1 MGRAWS
7 IEIAFSLES
16 LWNWAR
22 NPLLLIHGLGYS
34 KVADSDIDS
43 QSGHPPAGS
52 LVFLMYSLSLSAKRF
67 KAIEGAIRRLRGTNL
82 KPSLQEK
89 ESIAGKL
96 RWPWGRELGP

>member
-16 LWNWAR
+16 LLNWAR

-43 QSGHPPAGS
+43 QSGHPPAES
-52 LVFLMYSLSLSAKRF
+52 LVFLMYSLSAKRF
-67 KAIEGAIRRLRGTNL
+67 QAIRGLASH
-82 KPSLQEK
+82 PSYTVLFFRKNKSQVSVFPVGLSFK
-89 ESIAGKL
+89 
-96 RWPWGRELGP
+96 

>member
-1 MGRAWS
+1 VGRAWS

-34 KVADSDIDS
+34 RVADSDIDS

-67 KAIEGAIRRLRGTNL
+67 QAIEGAIRGSSARFS
-82 KPSLQEK
+82 P
-89 ESIAGKL
+89 
-96 RWPWGRELGP
+96 